1 MSTCRD
7 VESSVG
13 RPLATLSEAERLHL
27 EQHLS
32 ACAAC
37 RHESA
42 LSRVVG
48 ELIRS
53 APSNLTEGARER
65 ALSGA
70 FERAAKAVP
79 APRTDSRGSRVGLSV
94 AAAAVL
100 LLGSSVL
107 LMDSKSSDELARATP
122 TGLATKPE
130 PRASVE
136 PAPRAVA
143 QEAATQQTN
152 KVAAEPADEG
162 WIESTSVETRTFA
175 GARVTLARGT
185 RLHFERAANTLELA
199 RGEVT
204 LDVEH
209 QHDRPFAVLTQG
221 FRVEVLGTQF
231 VVSPEHVAVLR
242 GHVQVR
248 DRESHRLLSDLH
260 AGQSYRPKNVH
271 EAARAADASE
281 LIRQARAALGS
292 GDVAAARALMTRARA
307 VARRVSDRAEVLTLD
322 AECELLARRPAQA
335 IAAYLRVADR
345 YASLRAGE
353 NALFAAAQLSLRER
367 DAASAR
373 TLFERY
379 LTRYPS
385 GRFVDEARAHLQTA
399 R

>member
-13 RPLATLSEAERLHL
+13 RPLSTLSEAERLHL

-32 ACAAC
+32 ECRAC

-48 ELIRS
+48 EMIRS
-53 APSNLTEGARER
+53 APSSLGESARER
-65 ALSGA
+65 AMSGA

-79 APRTDSRGSRVGLSV
+79 ASRAVSQVLRVGLSV

-107 LMDSKSSDELARATP
+107 LMDSKGSDEIARTP
-122 TGLATKPE
+122 TGPAARPA
-130 PRASVE
+130 PSAVAE
-136 PAPRAVA
+136 PASAAVA
-143 QEAATQQTN
+143 QAPATQPTDV
-152 KVAAEPADEG
+152 VAAEPADEG

-209 QHDRPFAVLTQG
+209 QRDLPFVVLTQG

-248 DRESHRLLSDLH
+248 DRENNRLLSDLH
-260 AGQSYRPKNVH
+260 EGHSYRRQR
-271 EAARAADASE
+271 ARVATRGEDVSE
-281 LIRQARAALGS
+281 LIRRARAALGG
-292 GDVAAARALMTRARA
+292 GDVEAARTLVGRAGG
-307 VARRVSDRAEVLTLD
+307 VARRASDRAEIATLD

-335 IAAYLRVADR
+335 ITAYLRVADR

-367 DAASAR
+367 DAGTAR
-373 TLFERY
+373 ALFERY

-385 GRFVDEARAHLQTA
+385 GRFVDEARAHLKSA

>member
-7 VESSVG
+7 VTSSVG

-27 EQHLS
+27 EQHLTE
-32 ACAAC
+32 CQTC

-48 ELIRS
+48 DMIRS
-53 APSNLTEGARER
+53 APSSLTDSARER
-65 ALSGA
+65 AMSRA
-70 FERAAKAVP
+70 FERAAQAVP
-79 APRTDSRGSRVGLSV
+79 TSRSASRGFRLGLSV
-94 AAAAVL
+94 AAAAVML
-100 LLGSSVL
+100 IGSSVL
-107 LMDSKSSDELARATP
+107 LMDSKGAVEVGRATP
-122 TGLATKPE
+122 TGLATQPA
-130 PRASVE
+130 PSAVAE
-136 PAPRAVA
+136 PAPGAVA
-143 QEAATQQTN
+143 QASATQHTD
-152 KVAAEPADEG
+152 KVAAEPAEEG
-162 WIESTSVETRTFA
+162 WIESTDVETRTFA

-204 LDVEH
+204 LDVEP
-209 QHDRPFAVLTQG
+209 QHDQPFAVLTQG

-248 DRESHRLLSDLH
+248 DREGNRLLSDLYD
-260 AGQSYRPKNVH
+260 GQSYRP
-271 EAARAADASE
+271 RAPRKATRAEDASE

-292 GDVAAARALMTRARA
+292 GDVDTARALVRRAQGA
-307 VARRVSDRAEVLTLD
+307 ARRVSDRAEVATLD

-335 IAAYLRVADR
+335 VTAYLRVADR
-345 YASLRAGE
+345 YADLRAGE

-367 DAASAR
+367 DAGTAR

-385 GRFVDEARAHLQTA
+385 GRFVDEARAHLKTA